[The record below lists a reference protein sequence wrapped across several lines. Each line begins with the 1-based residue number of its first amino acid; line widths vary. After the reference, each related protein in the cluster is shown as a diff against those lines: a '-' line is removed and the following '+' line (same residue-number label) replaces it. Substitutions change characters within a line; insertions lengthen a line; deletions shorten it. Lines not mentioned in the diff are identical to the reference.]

1 MWGYKCYL
9 CECTTNNY
17 FCEDCITIQ
26 KIISLYGVKTVKN
39 TVEQVFLRDE
49 APVKKRIELLKD
61 RVITRS
67 QSQAKQTKS
76 AKEEAK

>member
-9 CECTTNNY
+9 CKCETNDY
-17 FCEDCITIQ
+17 FCEDCLFIQ

-49 APVKKRIELLKD
+49 NPIQKRIDLLKD
-61 RVITRS
+61 KVVTRS
-67 QSQAKQTKS
+67 QTQAKQTKS